1 MSRLKTIFA
10 ALLYH
15 STDKS
20 FAVVQQ
26 LIFLTALVLP
36 VLALVIF
43 NPESVYL
50 PGALLGLGVAAA
62 MTVAVLCAPRH
73 GLPLPMAWSVPTT
86 NLVVCGICRIA
97 TYPEGAA
104 ISSLAL
110 VPALWLVV
118 RFQVK
123 GAAVALAAL
132 LVTVTAP
139 SMVLENEDTLAS
151 MLRYLVLPVTL
162 CLMSVA
168 VIGLQQSLKA
178 AHQQTR
184 RALVAQQEVSRN
196 LQSRDSLL
204 HGVLENLNVGMLV
217 LDSQGREVITN
228 RAQRDIHAAMSS
240 PDAEESDSDRLQR
253 LFHLDGTP
261 LAPSERPEERAKGGE
276 DFEDYV
282 FRVGRSGPEQRI
294 LSCTARSIEDADGNR
309 EYMVLVLRDTT
320 MDFNILRAQQEVIA
334 KVSHEM
340 RTPLTAIVG
349 FTDFAL
355 ALLEDGA
362 GNDSR
367 DDEAAEYLKV
377 IQRSAVKLSSLVE
390 DLLLQQQAMIG
401 KMVLSLE
408 PVDLSRLV
416 AECVEEF
423 RPLAEERDIGI
434 ALQLEAGREIEAD
447 CQRITQVLDNLIG
460 NALKYTHAGGN
471 VTVLTRDSDD
481 RSVAVEVVDDG
492 PGMTQAEAS
501 KVFEPFYR
509 ASAARVS
516 QTPGAGLGL
525 SLAQSIVEAHGGV
538 IKVLTSWGEGTRF
551 TVALPATEGK
561 MTDLSDRSEGRA

>member
-26 LIFLTALVLP
+26 LTFLTALLLP

-50 PGALLGLGVAAA
+50 PGALLGLGVAAI
-62 MTVAVLCAPRH
+62 MTVAVFSAPRQ
-73 GLPLPMAWSVPTT
+73 GLPLPMAWGVPTT

-118 RFQVK
+118 RFQVR
-123 GAAVALAAL
+123 GAVVALTAL

-139 SMVLENEDTLAS
+139 SLVLESETTLAS

-178 AHQQTR
+178 AHQQTQ
-184 RALVAQQEVSRN
+184 RALVAQQEVTRN

-204 HGVLENLNVGMLV
+204 QGVLENLYVGMLV

-228 RAQRDIHAAMSS
+228 RAQRDLHAAMSS
-240 PDAEESDSDRLQR
+240 PDAEEPGADKSQL

-261 LAPSERPEERAKGGE
+261 LTPPERPEERAKGGE
-276 DFEDYV
+276 EFEDYV
-282 FRVGRSGPEQRI
+282 FRVGRPGPEQLI
-294 LSCTARSIEDADGNR
+294 LSCTAQSIEDADGNR
-309 EYMVLVLRDTT
+309 EYMVLVLRDKTT
-320 MDFNILRAQQEVIA
+320 DFNILRAQQEVIV

-349 FTDFAL
+349 FTDFAV
-355 ALLEDGA
+355 AVLEDGP
-362 GNDSR
+362 GSDSR
-367 DDEAAEYLKV
+367 DEAAEYLLV
-377 IQRSAVKLSSLVE
+377 IQRSAGKLSSLVE

-408 PVDLSRLV
+408 PVDLSQLA
-416 AECVEEF
+416 AECAEEL
-423 RPLAEERDIGI
+423 RPLAEERDISVT
-434 ALQLEAGREIEAD
+434 LQLEASREIEAD
-447 CQRITQVLDNLIG
+447 CHRITQVLGNLIG
-460 NALKYTHAGGN
+460 NALKYTHIGGN
-471 VTVLTRDSDD
+471 VAVITRDCDD
-481 RSVAVEVVDDG
+481 GQVAVEIVDDG

-509 ASAARVS
+509 ASGARVS

-538 IKVLTSWGEGTRF
+538 IKVLTSLGEGTRF
-551 TVALPATEGK
+551 TAALPSSGGTK
-561 MTDLSDRSEGRA
+561 TDLSGRAEEPA